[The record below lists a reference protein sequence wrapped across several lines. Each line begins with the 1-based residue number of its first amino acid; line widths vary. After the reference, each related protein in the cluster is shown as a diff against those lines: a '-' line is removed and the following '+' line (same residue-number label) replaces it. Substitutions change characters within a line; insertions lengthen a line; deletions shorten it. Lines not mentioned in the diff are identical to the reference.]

1 MITVRKARP
10 GDAVLIGAVHVA
22 AWRSAYPGLLPDEYL
37 AGLSPARM
45 ALSYERMIRGGEG
58 AFVATL
64 TGAEA
69 AQPGAPRIVGFAT
82 AGRAR
87 GHLLPQP
94 ASPAA
99 APDEG
104 EVTMGQTDRGRTD
117 QGETEEGK
125 LAEGEI
131 SLLYVL
137 DDWRERGIGRRLMRA
152 AGTYLAAAGC
162 ASAFLWVLR
171 DNPSRWF
178 YERLGGR
185 ASAEG
190 TIRFAGRDLAQTAY
204 VWNPIERLVAA
215 SPNS

>member
-1 MITVRKARP
+1 VITVRKARP

-37 AGLSPARM
+37 SGLSPARM

-58 AFVATL
+58 VFVATL

-104 EVTMGQTDRGRTD
+104 EVTIGRTDRG
-117 QGETEEGK
+117 QTEEGK

-152 AGTYLAAAGC
+152 AAAHLAASGC
-162 ASAFLWVLR
+162 TSAFLWVLR

-178 YERLGGR
+178 YARLGGR
-185 ASAEG
+185 PSAEG
-190 TIRFAGRDLAQTAY
+190 TICFAGRDLQQTAY
-204 VWNPIERLVAA
+204 VWNPIDKLVAA
-215 SPNS
+215 SPAS